1 MVDTLSQNVPSV
13 SSEEFDSLLANEVAF
28 SARVTELHQ
37 ETSSLLKRLESM
49 NSELAVKGA
58 ELERIKQKKESI
70 AEARASLDAPFMP

>member
-37 ETSSLLKRLESM
+37 ETSSLLKRLESV

-58 ELERIKQKKESI
+58 ELERIK
-70 AEARASLDAPFMP
+70 